1 MGRGCNYKSFSEKE
15 LAQISHIHG
24 QAENKKNIFRRVGP
38 KRVANGL
45 YVQKTLLYLGEIPDS
60 QRKSRNKSVKILNEQ
75 NKPVHK
81 TLFALRNDDDNCENI
96 DAIPLRLSGMK
107 LEKPGAFGDCRPGCE
122 IWNQPG
128 PDTFWSCRI
137 DTAKNL

>member
-1 MGRGCNYKSFSEKE
+1 LDTRIGFIRAGCEGYIARYGTGEEIPMGRGCNYKSFSEKE

-60 QRKSRNKSVKILNEQ
+60 QRKSRNKSVKILNE
-75 NKPVHK
+75 
-81 TLFALRNDDDNCENI
+81 
-96 DAIPLRLSGMK
+96 
-107 LEKPGAFGDCRPGCE
+107 
-122 IWNQPG
+122 
-128 PDTFWSCRI
+128 
-137 DTAKNL
+137 